1 MREQPMNEQAT
12 ISARAPRY
20 HDPETI
26 REILRESKTIAVVGL
41 SPNPERP
48 SNSVSRYMQAQGY
61 RIVPVNPNAREILD
75 ETCYPSLSAIPFPV
89 DVVDVFRAAEATPP
103 IAREAVAI
111 GAKAIWFQLGVI
123 NDEAVAIAQEGGL
136 KIVVDRCILVEHRRY
151 AGTL

>member
-1 MREQPMNEQAT
+1 MSEQAT

-48 SNSVSRYMQAQGY
+48 SHSVSRYMQGQGY
-61 RIVPVNPNAREILD
+61 RIVPVNPNVREILG
-75 ETCYPSLSAIPFPV
+75 ETCYPSLSAIPFSV

>member
-1 MREQPMNEQAT
+1 MSEQAIISSLDERYQDPQT
-12 ISARAPRY
+12 IQ
-20 HDPETI
+20 
-26 REILRESKTIAVVGL
+26 EILRTGKTIAVVGL

-48 SNSVSRYMQAQGY
+48 SNSVSRYMQEQGY
-61 RIVPVNPNAREILD
+61 RIVPVNPNVREILG
-75 ETCYPSLSAIPFPV
+75 ETAYPSLSEIPFPV

-103 IAREAVAI
+103 IAREAVEI

-123 NDEAVAIAQEGGL
+123 NDEAVAIAERGGL